1 MTKTQKK
8 LLKKVVIVSGCRT
21 AIGRAKKGFFKN
33 VRPDDLAVHVINGL
47 IDKTGLDVDP
57 IVIDE
62 VRMGCSFPEGE
73 QGMQPARIAV
83 LASNLAMSTPGITI
97 NRFCS
102 SGLQAIVDEMMY
114 IAMGFKNVVIAGGL
128 ESMSMIPMG
137 GVRIAPNPSL
147 IDDRP
152 KSYLSMGLTAELLAE
167 QDNNTREEQDEFSLS
182 SHQKAIRALDQDL
195 FTDEILPYLS
205 TETNIINDQKV
216 VQEIKAMVDE
226 CPRRETSLE
235 ALAKLKPVFKTNGT
249 VTAGNSSQMSD
260 GAAAVMIMNTK
271 EADYAQLEPLA
282 HLVSYEV
289 VGVPPEIMGMAPV
302 EAIPKALESA
312 ELTMN
317 DIDLIELNEAFASQ
331 TISVIKRLKIE
342 KGIEMPLEKLN
353 VNGGAIALGHP
364 MGCTGAYLTIKAIN
378 EGRRRKSQY
387 VMVSMCIGGGM
398 GAAAIFK
405 LLY

>member
-1 MTKTQKK
+1 M
-8 LLKKVVIVSGCRT
+8 KKVVIVSGCRT

-302 EAIPKALESA
+302 EAIPKALASA

>member
-331 TISVIKRLKIE
+331 TISVIKRLKTE